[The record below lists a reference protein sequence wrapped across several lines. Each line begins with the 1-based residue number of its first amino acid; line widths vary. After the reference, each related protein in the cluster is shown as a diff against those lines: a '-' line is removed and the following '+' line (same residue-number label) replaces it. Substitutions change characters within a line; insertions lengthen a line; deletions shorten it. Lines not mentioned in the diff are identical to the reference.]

1 MQVKKEREK
10 VKENT
15 KIEESDD
22 ENKSDP
28 EMDEP
33 LKNLSISEEGEEEKN
48 VKVKWGIIWDRSI
61 LDWWLILRKG

>member
-1 MQVKKEREK
+1 M
-10 VKENT
+10 KENT

-48 VKVKWGIIWDRSI
+48 VKVK
-61 LDWWLILRKG
+61 